1 MTNSE
6 KALQMHET
14 WNGKIKT
21 TAKSH
26 VNSREDLAIAY
37 TPGVAEPCKVIAKNP
52 DAAYKYTIKAN
63 TIAVVSD
70 GSAVLG
76 LGNIGAKAAMP
87 VMEGKAVLFKEF
99 GGVNAVPIC
108 LDTQD
113 TEEIIRTVVNI
124 APAFGGINLE
134 DISAPRCF
142 EIEERLKE
150 LLDIPVFHDDQH
162 GTAIVV
168 LAGIINALKVTGKEK
183 ENCRVVINGA
193 GSAGVA
199 ITKLLLTYGFSHVTM
214 CDINGII
221 SQSSPN
227 LNWMQKQMAEV
238 TNLDGKT
245 GTLAFFGCPAEEQG
259 FGKGFM
265 AKARCFDGVD
275 MMFTW
280 HPADQNVPMGTRMV
294 ANYKVRFDFTG
305 ISAHAGAAPEKGRS
319 ALDACELM
327 NVGVNYMREHVISD
341 ARIHY
346 AYLDNGGEAPNVVQ
360 DHASLLYFMRAPK
373 LAQSSEIL
381 ARIKKIAQG
390 AALMT
395 ETEIRVRVLG
405 GLSDVIPNP
414 TAFQVLSDAYV
425 EMGGPEFD
433 EEDYAIARKFLAIF
447 PEDDKKAMAQKMA
460 ALHKM
465 TPEEFE
471 KRPLNSVVVPYS
483 PLMRQKVLTASS
495 DVGDVSYLVPTA
507 QLTASAAIPGTG
519 HHTWQYTAQVGTSI
533 GGKACLAAAKAIGL
547 ACTRI
552 FNDPALADQAKKE
565 LLEETG
571 GVYVSPIPDD
581 LTYVDAM

>member
-14 WNGKIKT
+14 WNGKIET

-245 GTLAFFGCPAEEQG
+245 GTLADAL
-259 FGKGFM
+259 KGADIFVGVSAPNIVTQDM
-265 AKARCFDGVD
+265 VASMNKDAILFAMANPVPEIMPDLAKAAGAKV
-275 MMFTW
+275 
-280 HPADQNVPMGTRMV
+280 VGTGRS
-294 ANYKVRFDFTG
+294 DFTNQVHNLVAFTG
-305 ISAHAGAAPEKGRS
+305 NFKGALEGR
-319 ALDACELM
+319 AAQITEEM
-327 NVGVNYMREHVISD
+327 
-341 ARIHY
+341 
-346 AYLDNGGEAPNVVQ
+346 
-360 DHASLLYFMRAPK
+360 K
-373 LAQSSEIL
+373 LA
-381 ARIKKIAQG
+381 
-390 AALMT
+390 T
-395 ETEIRVRVLG
+395 
-405 GLSDVIPNP
+405 
-414 TAFQVLSDAYV
+414 
-425 EMGGPEFD
+425 
-433 EEDYAIARKFLAIF
+433 
-447 PEDDKKAMAQKMA
+447 
-460 ALHKM
+460 
-465 TPEEFE
+465 
-471 KRPLNSVVVPYS
+471 
-483 PLMRQKVLTASS
+483 
-495 DVGDVSYLVPTA
+495 
-507 QLTASAAIPGTG
+507 
-519 HHTWQYTAQVGTSI
+519 
-533 GGKACLAAAKAIGL
+533 AKAIAGL
-547 ACTRI
+547 VADEDLSEDNI
-552 FNDPALADQAKKE
+552 LPEAFDPRVADAVSRAVKE
-565 LLEETG
+565 L
-571 GVYVSPIPDD
+571 I
-581 LTYVDAM
+581 